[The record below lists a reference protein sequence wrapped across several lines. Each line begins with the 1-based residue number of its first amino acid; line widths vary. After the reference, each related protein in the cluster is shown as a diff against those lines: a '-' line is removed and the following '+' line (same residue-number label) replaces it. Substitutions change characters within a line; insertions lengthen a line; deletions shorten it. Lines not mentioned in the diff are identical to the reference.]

1 MSTNF
6 NPLERENAAFKL
18 KSEKKFA
25 EAATLFMEI
34 VQQFPNWEDGGGAF
48 NLAFCLEEIGDFDG
62 ALKAYKVALSCEPSN
77 ETFFGNYNSLK
88 RHIAAQR

>member
-6 NPLERENAAFKL
+6 NPVEREKAAFKL

-34 VQQFPNWEDGGGAF
+34 VQQFPNWEDGSGAF

-62 ALKAYKVALSCEPSN
+62 ALKAYELALSCDPGN